1 MAKFNQGLIEM
12 DNIDQATELISYSHK
27 NDVIIKG
34 KKAEFSYS
42 KSQSINQDVIK
53 RNQKQQQQQNY
64 SHPIKHTLRIF

>member
-53 RNQKQQQQQNY
+53 RNQKQQQQQTT
-64 SHPIKHTLRIF
+64 HTLSLIHLEFF

>member
-1 MAKFNQGLIEM
+1 MLFFLDCFMSKFNQGLIEM

-27 NDVIIKG
+27 NEVIIKG

-53 RNQKQQQQQNY
+53 RNK
-64 SHPIKHTLRIF
+64 IFKYVIFRFNI